1 MNHAFTIIPLTVE
14 ARGEIITNNL
24 PEFRELVREA
34 LGNINRD
41 LKSDEDFGQAELDV
55 KALKQAEDTVR
66 AAALQAFDEK
76 LKELVDGLNETAEEI
91 RAPRLELEKLIA
103 KRKDEVKAEL
113 IAAAMEK
120 LDCAPRL
127 RQSAYGRSIAEAIK
141 GKRTLESMEKALHVI
156 VTTHNGCIAK
166 NRAAIESFIKAHGE
180 DLVPDREDLEVKS
193 PDSVDGEL
201 RRRFEAKKA
210 AEERKRLEAEAAK
223 ARAAEAKAKAE
234 AEAARKESEVG
245 KTSLVNAAP
254 APLPEPPK
262 IGSIPTGSNAAPP
275 GESNVVPLNAPSAA
289 PTADAEW
296 AAFKSAVFITFGPLK
311 AAKDALKHP
320 DNIARA
326 AIFGQGIN
334 AAWQA
339 ANAKEVAK

>member
-113 IAAAMEK
+113 VAAAMDK

-127 RQSAYGRSIAEAIK
+127 RQSTYGKSVSEAIK
-141 GKRTLESMEKALHVI
+141 GKRTLDSMQKALE
-156 VTTHNGCIAK
+156 VTVTIHNGTIAK
-166 NRAAIESFIKAHGE
+166 NRASIASFIKAHGE
-180 DLVPDREDLEVKS
+180 ELVPDGEDLEVKS
-193 PDSVDGEL
+193 PDSVEAEL
-201 RRRFEAKKA
+201 RRRFEAKIA
-210 AEERKRLEAEAAK
+210 LMERKRLEAEAAQ
-223 ARAAEAKAKAE
+223 AKAE
-234 AEAARKESEVG
+234 AQAAMAQAEAAKQP
-245 KTSLVNAAP
+245 AAENVVP
-254 APLPEPPK
+254 MKGMLPKSDLPPPPK
-262 IGSIPTGSNAAPP
+262 IGSIRTG
-275 GESNVVPLNAPSAA
+275 PS
-289 PTADAEW
+289 PIAEW
-296 AAFKSAVFITFGPLK
+296 TAWLEACKTAFGALK
-311 AAKDALKHP
+311 VAKESLKHP
-320 DNIARA
+320 HNIRRA
-326 AIFGQGIN
+326 AILADGVN
-334 AAWQA
+334 AAWKA
-339 ANAKEVAK
+339 MKEAGEEVANG